1 MLWLWKKWVLLC
13 WVAAVAVRVWIESE
27 LPPSVLSMGV
37 GFVAVQRPQKM
48 VEGCVGC
55 VREGSV
61 GSVMV
66 AWEALWVVSVG
77 VEG

>member
-1 MLWLWKKWVLLC
+1 MKRGNWFLLDEKPLK
-13 WVAAVAVRVWIESE
+13 VA
-27 LPPSVLSMGV
+27 
-37 GFVAVQRPQKM
+37 
-48 VEGCVGC
+48 EGGVGC